1 MAIVS
6 RADRTSLIKK
16 KEIVY
21 KDFLP
26 SFMFNSD
33 TKDINMVE
41 NEDAVKQSIINILL
55 TNTGERVFNPNFGS
69 EINKMLFENI
79 TPQTSQTLTGLIKSA
94 IENFEPRA
102 QLHEVQ
108 CTPSPDEN
116 AYAVTVIFSTINRT
130 EPITLDFLLNRVQIG
145 RAHV

>member
-1 MAIVS
+1 MAVVS
-6 RADRTSLIKK
+6 RADRTSLIKR

-21 KDFLP
+21 RDFLP
-26 SFMFNSD
+26 SVLFNDD
-33 TKDINMVE
+33 TNDLNLIE
-41 NEDAVKQSIINILL
+41 NEDSVKQSIINILL

-79 TPQTSQTLTGLIKSA
+79 TPQTSSTLTSLIKAA

-116 AYAVTVIFSTINRT
+116 AYAVTVVFSTINRT
-130 EPITLDFLLNRVQIG
+130 EPITLDFLLNRV
-145 RAHV
+145 R

>member
-1 MAIVS
+1 MAVVS

-16 KEIVY
+16 KEIIY

-26 SFMFNSD
+26 SFLFNSD
-33 TKDINMVE
+33 TKDINVVE

-79 TPQTSQTLTGLIKSA
+79 TPQTSSTLTTLIKSA
-94 IENFEPRA
+94 IENYEPRA

-116 AYAVTVIFSTINRT
+116 AYAVTVVFSTINRT
-130 EPITLDFLLNRVQIG
+130 EPITLDFLLNRV
-145 RAHV
+145 R

>member
-1 MAIVS
+1 MAVVS
-6 RADRTSLIKK
+6 RADRTSLLKK
-16 KEIVY
+16 KNIVY

-26 SFMFNSD
+26 SFLFNSD
-33 TKDINMVE
+33 TKDINVVE

-69 EINKMLFENI
+69 EINKILFENI
-79 TPQTSQTLTGLIKSA
+79 TPQTSSTLTTLIKTA
-94 IENFEPRA
+94 IENYEPRA

-116 AYAVTVIFSTINRT
+116 AYAVTVVFSTINRT
-130 EPITLDFLLNRVQIG
+130 EPITLDFLLNRV
-145 RAHV
+145 R

>member
-1 MAIVS
+1 
-6 RADRTSLIKK
+6 
-16 KEIVY
+16 
-21 KDFLP
+21 
-26 SFMFNSD
+26 MFNDD
-33 TKDINMVE
+33 TNDLNLVE

-69 EINKMLFENI
+69 EINKMLFENV
-79 TPQTSQTLTGLIKSA
+79 TPQTSSTLTSLIKAA

-116 AYAVTVIFSTINRT
+116 AYAVTVVFSTINRT
-130 EPITLDFLLNRVQIG
+130 EPITLDFLLNRV
-145 RAHV
+145 R

>member
-1 MAIVS
+1 MAVVS
-6 RADRTSLIKK
+6 RADRTSLIRK

-21 KDFLP
+21 RDFLP
-26 SFMFNSD
+26 AFLFNND
-33 TKDINMVE
+33 TNDISVVE

-55 TNTGERVFNPNFGS
+55 TNTGERFFNSNFGS

-79 TPQTSQTLTGLIKSA
+79 SPQTSSTLTSLIKSA

-102 QLHEVQ
+102 QLEEVQ

-116 AYAVTVIFSTINRT
+116 AYAVTVVFSTINRT
-130 EPITLDFLLNRVQIG
+130 EPITLDFILNRV
-145 RAHV
+145 R